1 VANVSCRH
9 GSHGAETLVWIRAG
23 ENNVSSSRFGSF
35 KDILLGKP
43 KDPLDPKVFHQI
55 SLVAFL
61 AWVGL
66 GADGLSSSAYG
77 PEEAYLALGQHSLL
91 ALPLAM
97 MMAITVFVISAS
109 YSQIIELFPTG
120 GGGYLVATKLLGEKV
135 GLVSGS
141 ALVVDYMLTITISV
155 ASGADALF
163 SFLPASVLG
172 LKLFTEILLILG
184 LIFLNLRGTKESVQF
199 LLPIFL
205 LFVLAH
211 GVAITLGVGTRVG
224 ELPTVVSGSIEE
236 SLGDVHGIGL
246 WATLAILLHAYSLGG
261 GTYTGIEAVSNGLQI
276 LREPRAETG
285 KRTMLYMAIS
295 LAFTASGILLCYL
308 LHQVVHEP
316 GRTLNAS
323 LLDKIYGVIFG
334 SGSSVTATLVI
345 STLMTE
351 AAILLVAAQAGF
363 IDGPR
368 VLSNMALDSWA
379 PHRFSLL
386 SDQLVTRDGIWFM
399 GLTSL
404 GFLLYTHGNVSLL
417 VVMYSIN
424 VFLTFTLSQ
433 LGMCKHWWEVRGAE
447 VIWLRKFCINGL
459 GLLLTGTILI
469 ITVTIKFAEGGWVT
483 LLVTF
488 CFISLCTFV
497 HSHYARVRRALKRLD
512 DTLLTIP
519 FQPNLKEPVPAKN
532 PTAPTAA
539 IIVRDFDGVAVHA
552 LLTIPRLFPNHFK
565 NVVFIS
571 VGVIDSGQFK
581 GQKEI
586 ENLRRA
592 KEEDLKSFV
601 EFANCLGWYA
611 EYRYSLG
618 VDLMAELEE
627 LCTAVV
633 QDFPKS
639 VFFSGKLVFQE
650 ENAIS
655 RFLHNHT
662 PATLQQKLQF
672 AGLDM
677 MILPI
682 RIFADPQTR

>member
-1 VANVSCRH
+1 VG
-9 GSHGAETLVWIRAG
+9 GSRLA
-23 ENNVSSSRFGSF
+23 SF

-91 ALPLAM
+91 ALPLAI

-120 GGGYLVATKLLGEKV
+120 GGGYLVATKLLGEKA

-163 SFLPASVLG
+163 SFLPSSVQG
-172 LKLFTEILLILG
+172 LKLFTEVFLIFG

-211 GVAITLGVGTRVG
+211 GVAITLGVGTRIG
-224 ELPTVVSGSIEE
+224 ELPTVVSSSIEE
-236 SLGDVHGIGL
+236 SLGDVRGIGI

-334 SGSSVTATLVI
+334 SESSVAAALVI
-345 STLMTE
+345 STLITE

-404 GFLLYTHGNVSLL
+404 GFLLYTQGKVNLL

-433 LGMCKHWWEVRGAE
+433 LGMCRHWWEVGRNEA
-447 VIWLRKFCINGL
+447 IWLRKFCVNGL

-469 ITVTIKFAEGGWVT
+469 VTVTIKFAEGGWVT

-488 CFISLCTFV
+488 CFISLCYFV

-519 FQPNLKEPVPAKN
+519 FQPNLKEPVPLKS

-581 GQKEI
+581 GHQEI

-627 LCTAVV
+627 LCAAVV

-650 ENAIS
+650 ENAVS

-682 RIFADPQTR
+682 RIFADTQTKQRGAAA

>member
-1 VANVSCRH
+1 VDHNRLA
-9 GSHGAETLVWIRAG
+9 L
-23 ENNVSSSRFGSF
+23 F
-35 KDILLGKP
+35 KDVIFGKP
-43 KDPLDPKVFHQI
+43 KNPLDPKVFHQI
-55 SLVAFL
+55 SLIAFL

-77 PEEAYLALGQHSLL
+77 PEEAYLALGEHYLL
-91 ALPLAM
+91 ALPLAT
-97 MMAITVFVISAS
+97 MMAFTVFIISAS

-120 GGGYLVATKLLGEKV
+120 GGGYLVATKLLGEKA
-135 GLVSGS
+135 GLVSGA

-163 SFLPASVLG
+163 SFLPPSVHG
-172 LKLFTEILLILG
+172 LKLLTEVFLILG

-205 LFVLAH
+205 LFVLTH
-211 GVAITLGVGTRVG
+211 VVAISLGVGTRIG
-224 ELPTVVSGSIEE
+224 ELPAIASNSLQE
-236 SLGDVHGIGL
+236 SLGDVRGIGI

-276 LREPRAETG
+276 LREPRVETG
-285 KRTMLYMAIS
+285 KRTMLYMAVS

-308 LHQVVHEP
+308 LHRVAHQP
-316 GRTLNAS
+316 GKTLNAS
-323 LLDKIYGVIFG
+323 LLTSIYGLLFGNESSIATSVVIL
-334 SGSSVTATLVI
+334 TLV
-345 STLMTE
+345 TE
-351 AAILLVAAQAGF
+351 AALLLVAAQAGF

-368 VLSNMALDSWA
+368 VLSNMALDSWT

-386 SDQLVTRDGIWFM
+386 SDHLVTRDGIWFM

-404 GFLLYTHGNVSLL
+404 CFLVYTQGKVNLL

-433 LGMCKHWWEVRGAE
+433 LGMCRHWWEVRRKQS
-447 VIWLRKFCINGL
+447 VWLRKLCVNGL
-459 GLLLTGTILI
+459 GLLLTGTILVV
-469 ITVTIKFAEGGWVT
+469 TVTIKFAEGGWVT

-488 CFISLCTFV
+488 CFISLCYV
-497 HSHYARVRRALKRLD
+497 VRSHYDRVRRALKSLD
-512 DTLLTIP
+512 DTLLAIP
-519 FQPNLKEPVPAKN
+519 FQPNLKEPVPLKN
-532 PTAPTAA
+532 STAPTAA

-581 GQKEI
+581 GQEEI

-601 EFANCLGWYA
+601 EFANCIGWYA
-611 EYRYSLG
+611 EYRYALG

-627 LCTAVV
+627 LCHTVV
-633 QDFPKS
+633 KDFPRS

-650 ENAIS
+650 ENAFS

-682 RIFADPQTR
+682 RVFANPQTRELRQ

>member
-1 VANVSCRH
+1 MAWS
-9 GSHGAETLVWIRAG
+9 AKRATV
-23 ENNVSSSRFGSF
+23 ERSYLASF
-35 KDILLGKP
+35 RDLILGKP
-43 KDPLDPKVFHQI
+43 KNPLDPKVFHQI

-77 PEEAYLALGQHSLL
+77 PEEAYLALGLHYLL
-91 ALPLAM
+91 ALPLAL
-97 MMAITVFVISAS
+97 MMAFTVFIISAS

-120 GGGYLVATKLLGEKV
+120 GGGYLVATKLLGEKA

-163 SFLPASVLG
+163 SFLPSSLHG
-172 LKLFTEILLILG
+172 LKLFTEV
-184 LIFLNLRGTKESVQF
+184 FLTKESVKF

-211 GVAITLGVGTRVG
+211 VVAISLGVGTRIG
-224 ELPTVVSGSIEE
+224 ELPTVASTSIQE
-236 SLGDVHGIGL
+236 SLTDVRGIGI

-276 LREPRAETG
+276 LREPRVETG
-285 KRTMLYMAIS
+285 KRTMLYMSVS

-308 LHQVVHEP
+308 LHQVVQEN
-316 GRTLNAS
+316 GKTLNAT
-323 LLDKIYGVIFG
+323 LWAKVYGVVFG
-334 SGSSVTATLVI
+334 GETSVAASLVI
-345 STLMTE
+345 LTLITE
-351 AAILLVAAQAGF
+351 AALLLVAAQAGF

-404 GFLLYTHGNVSLL
+404 SFLLYTRGRVNLL

-433 LGMCKHWWEVRGAE
+433 LGMCRHWWEVRRTQS
-447 VIWLRKFCINGL
+447 VWLRKLCLNGL

-469 ITVTIKFAEGGWVT
+469 VTVTIKFAEGGWVT

-488 CFISLCTFV
+488 CFISLCYFV
-497 HSHYARVRRALKRLD
+497 RSHYNRVRRALKSLD

-519 FQPNLKEPVPAKN
+519 FQPNLKEPVPSKN
-532 PTAPTAA
+532 PAAPTAA

-565 NVVFIS
+565 NVVVIS

-586 ENLRRA
+586 ENLRHA

-618 VDLMAELEE
+618 VDLMGELEE
-627 LCTAVV
+627 LCTEVV
-633 QDFPKS
+633 RDFPKS

-650 ENAIS
+650 ENALS

-682 RIFADPQTR
+682 RVFANPRGDNRTDS